1 MRLVSD
7 AKIVVSLSGV
17 IDSSTI
23 FSILNKVKYQHNID
37 LNPFVVKEKNAVYNN
52 ALKLS
57 NLNNTQINW
66 VNDSTQTF

>member
-23 FSILNKVKYQHNID
+23 FSILNKVKYQNNID